1 MAEDFLSGVTWE
13 APEHHH
19 LERGSD
25 WFWVLG
31 IVAGCAFVATLLF
44 GNFLF
49 ALVILLGACVMA
61 LMAGKRPAVLP
72 FAVTTRGLRVGDTL
86 YPYSTLDAYCIDEQ
100 GPMGPQLLVRSR
112 RLFMPLII
120 IPVPDEYVDDISF
133 LIRDRL
139 PEEDI
144 EEPLAN
150 KLLELFGF

>member
-19 LERGSD
+19 VEKGSD

-31 IVAGCAFVATLLF
+31 IVAGCASVAVLLF

-49 ALVILLGACVMA
+49 ALVILLGACAMA
-61 LMAGKRPAVLP
+61 LVAAPAVLP
-72 FAVTTRGLRVGDTL
+72 FAVTTRGVRVGETL
-86 YPYSTLDAYCIDEQ
+86 YPYSTLEAYCIDEQ
-100 GPMGPQLLVRSR
+100 GSMGPQLLVRSR

-120 IPVPDEYVDDISF
+120 LPLPEEYVDDVEF
-133 LIRDRL
+133 LLRDRL
-139 PEEDI
+139 PEDDI